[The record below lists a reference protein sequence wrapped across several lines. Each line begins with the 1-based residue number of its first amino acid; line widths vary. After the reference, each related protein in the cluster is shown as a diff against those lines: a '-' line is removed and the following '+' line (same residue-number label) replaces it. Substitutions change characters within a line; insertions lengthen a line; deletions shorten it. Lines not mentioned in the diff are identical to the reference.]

1 MASKYLTPEAKKYIE
16 NQIYSRGE
24 ITTEEVMDIVRP
36 HFMFDMLSAREQQIR
51 RVAHRIMSSMRSTDH
66 TRTCFAIDKYG
77 ESTYIN
83 IENSSS
89 IEDLDKVREQ
99 LGNKFD
105 GLNKSLKKVN
115 ERANEVMGQTSLFD
129 NERIS

>member
-1 MASKYLTPEAKKYIE
+1 
-16 NQIYSRGE
+16 
-24 ITTEEVMDIVRP
+24 
-36 HFMFDMLSAREQQIR
+36 
-51 RVAHRIMSSMRSTDH
+51 

-105 GLNKSLKKVN
+105 GLNKSLKKVD
-115 ERANEVMGQTSLFD
+115 ERTREVMGQTSFFD

>member
-1 MASKYLTPEAKKYIE
+1 
-16 NQIYSRGE
+16 
-24 ITTEEVMDIVRP
+24 
-36 HFMFDMLSAREQQIR
+36 
-51 RVAHRIMSSMRSTDH
+51 MSSMRSTDH

-115 ERANEVMGQTSLFD
+115 ERANEVMGQTSFFD
-129 NERIS
+129 NEHIS